1 MWARA
6 LKNINTCFITRLPNI
21 VLNTVLSLALSV
33 YELVDDVAKAYN
45 GASLLA
51 RTAARYV
58 YSPMLDGVVG
68 GRHVGGMGSGAAL
81 ALLRCHLL
89 PTVSVGNIEYSLR
102 MIIQY
107 T

>member
-1 MWARA
+1 MS
-6 LKNINTCFITRLPNI
+6 LKPESALPNI

-33 YELVDDVAKAYN
+33 YDLVDDVAKAYN

-51 RTAARYV
+51 HTAARYV

-81 ALLRCHLL
+81 ALLRA
-89 PTVSVGNIEYSLR
+89 VSPLANSKCW
-102 MIIQY
+102 QY
-107 T
+107 